1 MSSLFCSSQTNDDD
15 QQIIIIS
22 FDAFAIPGRS
32 ACHLPV
38 GRKLKSNVTL
48 KSSRRRRTVWPDGQI
63 AFQYSAIYNN
73 KKIQK
78 HKNWAKHFTE
88 YENNLKKLA
97 KYFEIF
103 AKVAKFR

>member
-48 KSSRRRRTVWPDGQI
+48 KSSRRRREVSLHSLEFTHRTTLLLLLLLLPSFSTKCQ
-63 AFQYSAIYNN
+63 
-73 KKIQK
+73 KIKCTQCD
-78 HKNWAKHFTE
+78 
-88 YENNLKKLA
+88 
-97 KYFEIF
+97 
-103 AKVAKFR
+103 

>member
-1 MSSLFCSSQTNDDD
+1 MWLSKAVVVVVQCDQMARLLFNIRPFTT
-15 QQIIIIS
+15 I
-22 FDAFAIPGRS
+22 
-32 ACHLPV
+32 
-38 GRKLKSNVTL
+38 
-48 KSSRRRRTVWPDGQI
+48 
-63 AFQYSAIYNN
+63 